1 MISPKFKISHIR
13 PDFSLCKIILAPAS
27 PRRKELLKQLIGDNF
42 VVYPSSY
49 EEPPQPGLS
58 PEELLL
64 KHSVEK
70 ARDVAKHFDSGLIIS
85 TDTSVLYNGEVL
97 GKPHL
102 PENAKKMLAKLSG
115 RKIQVITELTV
126 LDLDSAQE
134 ISESEST
141 NVWLAELSKE
151 QISAYVRTGEP
162 LDKAGAFAAQGK
174 RAVLVK
180 IVEGDFF
187 NAVRLPLFRLG
198 NILERLGVSVF
209 EESFS

>member
-1 MISPKFKISHIR
+1 MCR
-13 PDFSLCKIILAPAS
+13 IILASAS

-49 EEPPQPGLS
+49 EEPPQPDLN

-70 ARDVAKHFDSGLIIS
+70 ARDVAKNFDSGIVIS
-85 TDTSVLYNGEVL
+85 ADTSVLYNGEIL

-102 PENAKKMLAKLSG
+102 PEKAEEMLAKLSG
-115 RKIQVITELTV
+115 KKFRVITGLTV
-126 LDLDSAQE
+126 LDLDSGKE
-134 ISESEST
+134 ISEFEST
-141 NVWLAELSKE
+141 NVWLAKISKE

-174 RAVLVK
+174 GAVLVEK
-180 IVEGDFF
+180 VEGDFF
-187 NAVRLPLFRLG
+187 NAIGLPLFRLG
-198 NILERLGVSVF
+198 KILERLGVSVF
-209 EESFS
+209 EEGFS

>member
-1 MISPKFKISHIR
+1 MR
-13 PDFSLCKIILAPAS
+13 RIILASAS

-49 EEPPQPGLS
+49 EEPPQPGLN

-64 KHSVEK
+64 KHSIEK
-70 ARDVAKHFDSGLIIS
+70 AKDVAKHFDSGIVIS
-85 TDTSVLYNGEVL
+85 ADTSVIYNGEIL

-102 PENAKKMLAKLSG
+102 PEKAEEMLEKLSG
-115 RKIQVITELTV
+115 RKIQVITGLTV

-141 NVWLAELSKE
+141 NVWMAKISKE

-174 RAVLVK
+174 GAVLVEK
-180 IVEGDFF
+180 IEGDFF
-187 NAVRLPLFRLG
+187 NAVGLPLFRLG
-198 NILERLGVSVF
+198 KILERLGVSVF
-209 EESFS
+209 DEGFS

>member
-1 MISPKFKISHIR
+1 MHR
-13 PDFSLCKIILAPAS
+13 IILASAS

-42 VVYPSSY
+42 LVCPSSY
-49 EEPPQPGLS
+49 EEPSQPGLN

-70 ARDVAKHFDSGLIIS
+70 ARDAAKHFDSGIIIS
-85 TDTSVLYNGEVL
+85 ADTSVICNGEIL

-102 PENAKKMLAKLSG
+102 PEKAEEMLEKLSG
-115 RKIQVITELTV
+115 KKIQVITGLTV
-126 LDLDSAQE
+126 LDLDNAQE

-141 NVWLAELSKE
+141 DVWIAKISKE

-174 RAVLVK
+174 GAVLVER
-180 IVEGDFF
+180 IEGDFF
-187 NAVRLPLFRLG
+187 NVVGLPLFRLG
-198 NILERLGVSVF
+198 KILEKLGVSVF
-209 EESFS
+209 EEDFS

>member
-1 MISPKFKISHIR
+1 MR
-13 PDFSLCKIILAPAS
+13 RIILASAS

-42 VVYPSSY
+42 VVFPSSY
-49 EEPPQPGLS
+49 EEPPQPGMN

-70 ARDVAKHFDSGLIIS
+70 ARDVAKHFDSGIVIS
-85 TDTSVLYNGEVL
+85 ADTSVLYNGEIL

-102 PENAKKMLAKLSG
+102 PEKAKEMLEKLSG
-115 RKIQVITELTV
+115 KKIQVITGLTV

-141 NVWLAELSKE
+141 NVWMANISKE

-174 RAVLVK
+174 GAVLVEK
-180 IVEGDFF
+180 VEGDFF
-187 NAVRLPLFRLG
+187 NVVGLPLFRLG
-198 NILERLGVSVF
+198 KILERLGVSVF
-209 EESFS
+209 EEGFS